1 MLNAAFRTST
11 IREMSRLPSINKL
24 DESSSG
30 WSFFLCARKELRTGR
45 DGGDF
50 LSVVLQDVSGQIDAK
65 IFEDVANLEQEF
77 DAGEFVKVQ
86 GHGNR
91 HRDRLELVLEKI
103 RRVNAAQDRLDGF
116 REEECVP
123 CAPRPAEEM
132 WAALEGRVARVS
144 NPWVRELLTGLLVQH
159 RDRLLVWPAA
169 LTVHH
174 AYRAGLLEHV
184 LKLAE
189 VGELLARAY
198 DADAD
203 LLLAAAILH
212 DLGKLEELTY
222 DGATAY
228 STRGNLIG
236 HITLGA
242 QMMRDAVRQIPG
254 FPEEVQTRIAH
265 LIVSHHGARE
275 HGSPVEPMS
284 VEAFIFSAMDDLDAT
299 LHQVRRHMHDDRR
312 DGDFTSYHP
321 RLGRVLLK
329 PDAR

>member
-1 MLNAAFRTST
+1 MLNAGPRTIT
-11 IREMSRLPSINKL
+11 IRHMSRLPSIAAL

-30 WSFFLCARKELRTGR
+30 WSFYLCARKELRTGR
-45 DGGDF
+45 DGGAF
-50 LSVVLQDVSGQIDAK
+50 LSIVLQDVSGQ
-65 IFEDVANLEQEF
+65 QEF
-77 DAGEFVKVQ
+77 EAGEFVKVQ

-91 HRDRLELVLEKI
+91 HREKLELVLEKI
-103 RRVNAAQDRLDGF
+103 RRVNASQDRLDGF
-116 REEECVP
+116 REEECIP
-123 CAPRPAEEM
+123 CSPRNVDEM
-132 WAALEGRVARVS
+132 WQEMKGRIARAR
-144 NPWVRELLTGLLVQH
+144 NPWVRELLTRILADHEEQL
-159 RDRLLVWPAA
+159 RIWPAA

-184 LKLAE
+184 VKLAE

-203 LLLAAAILH
+203 LLLAAAVLH
-212 DLGKLEELTY
+212 DLGKLVELTY
-222 DGATAY
+222 DGATSY

-236 HITLGA
+236 HITIGVE
-242 QMMRDAVRQIPG
+242 MMRDAARQIDG
-254 FPEEVQTRIAH
+254 FPADLQVRIEH

-299 LHQVRRHMHDDRR
+299 LHQVRRHVQDDRR
-312 DGDFTSYHP
+312 DGDFTAYHP

-329 PDAR
+329 PAAR